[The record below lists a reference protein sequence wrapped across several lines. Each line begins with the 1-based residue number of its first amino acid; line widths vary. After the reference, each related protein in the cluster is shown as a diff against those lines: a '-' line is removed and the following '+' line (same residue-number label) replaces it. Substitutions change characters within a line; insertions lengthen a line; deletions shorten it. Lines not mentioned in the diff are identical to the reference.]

1 MDSAERARQLAASP
15 LGWMP
20 GDSIEAGRRLRSR
33 RAAATERRFI
43 QPHDSKP
50 TAINERWRMLVS
62 GKVQG
67 VGYRMSCCSRAKDLG
82 LSGWVRNRP
91 DGTVEVE
98 AEGPI
103 QELTELRLW
112 CEMGPT
118 AANVNRVS
126 ASQIGP
132 TGSDWFEVRH

>member
-1 MDSAERARQLAASP
+1 
-15 LGWMP
+15 
-20 GDSIEAGRRLRSR
+20 
-33 RAAATERRFI
+33 
-43 QPHDSKP
+43 
-50 TAINERWRMLVS
+50 
-62 GKVQG
+62 
-67 VGYRMSCCSRAKDLG
+67 MSCCSRAKDLG
-82 LSGWVRNRP
+82 LSGWVRNRS
-91 DGTVEVE
+91 DGSVEVE

-118 AANVNRVS
+118 AANVTRVS